1 MNVTCS
7 GRTVRLFHALI
18 ALCVMSPLAGCGT
31 TRSTDTP
38 RSATEQLLVSRAVDE
53 AVAECDFTPLNAKTV
68 YLDVTQLDVTSD
80 HKYLA
85 SSVRQAL
92 LAAGALLQEERTK
105 ATYVVEVR
113 SGALGT
119 DRNSILVGIPQT
131 SVPIPSL
138 MPSAPTLIPEIPF
151 AKYTDQTG
159 VAKIAIFAYNRQ
171 TGRPLM
177 QTGMH
182 QTTSQAKDTWV
193 LGMGPFQSGSA
204 RGHGTTFAGEPL
216 RLPFLDD
223 NELSHP
229 PPVPFLSAATWSEP
243 PTTPPSGTFASGR
256 SDPPKLE
263 APKPPTLD
271 IKQTGATEKK

>member
-1 MNVTCS
+1 MNVNCP
-7 GRTVRLFHALI
+7 GRTVRPHFALM
-18 ALCVMSPLAGCGT
+18 LLGWMLPLTGCGT

-53 AVAECDFTPLNAKTV
+53 AVAELDFTSLNGKPV
-68 YLDVTQLDVTSD
+68 YLDVTQLDVSAD

-92 LAAGALLQEERTK
+92 LAAGSLLQEERPK

-131 SVPIPSL
+131 TVPIPSL
-138 MPSAPTLIPEIPF
+138 VPGQPAIIPEIPF

-159 VAKIAIFAYNRQ
+159 VAKIAIFAYNRV
-171 TGRPLM
+171 TGRPVM

-182 QTTSQAKDTWV
+182 QSTSTAKDTWV
-193 LGMGPFQSGSA
+193 LGMGPFQSGTS
-204 RGHGTTFAGEPL
+204 RGHGTTFAGGPL
-216 RLPFLDD
+216 RLPFFDD
-223 NELSHP
+223 ELTQP
-229 PPVPFLSAATWSEP
+229 PSVPFMNAATWSEP
-243 PTTPPSGTFASGR
+243 PTAPPTGTFASGR
-256 SDPPKLE
+256 PEPPKLE
-263 APKPPTLD
+263 APKPP
-271 IKQTGATEKK
+271 ATEVKQAGAVEKK